1 VKKLPSNTP
10 FKVLTLGAVLS
21 GKKASRPGDLA
32 KYGMPLTKTVEVN
45 NKLEGRDDSVL
56 TRREKLQKTVMDVS
70 TTHGI
75 DAGLLYHSVADVDS
89 DTGIAVIHDD
99 VRGTVQTVRAM
110 EKAYVKTA
118 IKAAG
123 QYDVH
128 QQIMEAVAATS
139 PEVAATADFKALKA
153 EIDEQVAE
161 KQAIISEQ
169 FNENT
174 TALIGEGTLF
184 ESFAKPVDTETGTTV
199 QSAIPK
205 GSLGAITVAPNTPLA
220 EQDFGDKILTITE
233 GDESVEVLA
242 QEYWNNIQSRIDMV
256 GKLKVCLS

>member
-1 VKKLPSNTP
+1 
-10 FKVLTLGAVLS
+10 
-21 GKKASRPGDLA
+21 
-32 KYGMPLTKTVEVN
+32 
-45 NKLEGRDDSVL
+45 
-56 TRREKLQKTVMDVS
+56 
-70 TTHGI
+70 
-75 DAGLLYHSVADVDS
+75 
-89 DTGIAVIHDD
+89 
-99 VRGTVQTVRAM
+99 M
-110 EKAYVKTA
+110 EEAYVKTA

-128 QQIMEAVAATS
+128 QQIMEAVAAVS

-161 KQAIISEQ
+161 KKAIISEQ

-184 ESFAKPVDTETGTTV
+184 ESFAKPVDTDTGTTV
-199 QSAIPK
+199 QSTIPK
-205 GSLGAITVAPNTPLA
+205 GTPLA

-242 QEYWNNIQSRIDMV
+242 QEYWNNIQSRLDMV
-256 GKLKVCLS
+256 EKLKVCLS